1 LSISKRL
8 VEMMGGE
15 LEVTSSPGR
24 GSLFRFCLRLR
35 TVDQPTTLAPS
46 SLSDLRVLIVEACQP
61 QAQALAR
68 ILTPSVGGL
77 QVVTSGAAGLAA
89 FRTALSDGLA
99 FDLVLVARALPD
111 MDGTALIGRF
121 RRALPPTELSAIIL
135 GPSDSEF
142 WSTNTFRQV
151 GASATIA
158 KPFYAQSVMRAIVR
172 GRSQDRGTRRASVV
186 RAAAEQSLRGWS
198 VLVAQDD
205 PVGLELTKALLEQW
219 GASVTF
225 AKNGR
230 EAVAQAQSRSFSL
243 ILLDLQMPELDGCR
257 AARAI
262 RSDGRN
268 VSTLIV
274 ALTASA
280 RLDDQARASAAG
292 MDAYIRTPL
301 ESAALLAKLLQI
313 GSTPRVEDVDE
324 DVLRLEGQDLAPSNP
339 GHSRALL
346 DSRAALARVNG
357 DQTTYHRLLQR
368 FLKTHVE
375 DVRNIS
381 DARAEGDVQRAMQIT
396 HTLASAAA
404 NIGASQLQRAAQGL
418 ESMLAC
424 NGGALLDWVADLER
438 CHQITLSAA
447 AAALDAYGP
456 LVPHNSKGDRAPS
469 ALLLRARELI
479 ESHDTAAVECMRALG
494 ASLADQAD
502 VQEPLK
508 RLEAS
513 IESYNFELAR
523 VELDALDRAF
533 AESGAC

>member
-1 LSISKRL
+1 LK
-8 VEMMGGE
+8 
-15 LEVTSSPGR
+15 
-24 GSLFRFCLRLR
+24 
-35 TVDQPTTLAPS
+35 
-46 SLSDLRVLIVEACQP
+46 
-61 QAQALAR
+61 R
-68 ILTPSVGGL
+68 ILDPRVGA
-77 QVVTSGAAGLAA
+77 VHVAATGAAGLAA
-89 FRTALSDGLA
+89 FRTALSDGLS
-99 FDLVLVARALPD
+99 FDVVLVARTLSD
-111 MDGTALIGRF
+111 MDGTALIARF
-121 RRALPPTELSAIIL
+121 RRALPPTELSALIL
-135 GPSDSEF
+135 GPSDSDF
-142 WSTNTFRQV
+142 WSTSTFRQA

-186 RAAAEQSLRGWS
+186 RAATEQSLRGWS

-205 PVGLELTKALLEQW
+205 AVGLELTKVLLEQW

-230 EAVAQAQSRSFSL
+230 EAVAHAQTRTFSL
-243 ILLDLQMPELDGCR
+243 ILLDLHMPELDGCR

-268 VSTLIV
+268 VSTIIV

-280 RLDDQARASAAG
+280 RAQDQARASAAG

-301 ESAALLAKLLQI
+301 ESSALLAKLLQI
-313 GSTPRVEDVDE
+313 GSSPRAQDE
-324 DVLRLEGQDLAPSNP
+324 EARHSESQDHAPSSR
-339 GHSRALL
+339 GQSRALL
-346 DSRAALARVNG
+346 DSAAALTRVNG
-357 DQTTYHRLLQR
+357 DQATYHRLLQR

-375 DVRNIS
+375 DVRNICAACS
-381 DARAEGDVQRAMQIT
+381 EGDAQRAMQIA

-404 NIGASQLQRAAQGL
+404 NIGASQLQRAARGL

-424 NGGALLDWVADLER
+424 NGSALADWVADLER

-447 AAALDAYGP
+447 AAALNAYGP
-456 LVPHNSKGDRAPS
+456 LTPHHVKGDAPPS
-469 ALLLRARELI
+469 ALLLRARQLI

-494 ASLADQAD
+494 ASLADRAN

-523 VELDALDRAF
+523 LELDALDRAF
-533 AESGAC
+533 AASERSSGYKFDGA